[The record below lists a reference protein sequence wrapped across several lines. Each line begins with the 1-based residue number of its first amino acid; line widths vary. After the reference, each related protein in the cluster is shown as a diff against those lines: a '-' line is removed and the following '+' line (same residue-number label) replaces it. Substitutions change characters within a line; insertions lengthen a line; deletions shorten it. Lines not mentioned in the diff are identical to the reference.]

1 MLRDVAVGDV
11 MTTEVLSF
19 TVGQNV
25 QEAMQQLVDQEVDAG
40 PVLDEAGRVVGLLS
54 TGDLIVEEA
63 RVHFPTVVNF
73 LGVNV
78 TLPFSERKLDEAGRV
93 VGLLSTGDLIV
104 EEARVHFP
112 TVVNFL
118 GVNVTLPFSERK
130 LDEAMEKALG
140 ATVGEVMTHE
150 VHTIGPD
157 QTVEDA
163 ATLMH
168 DRDVSRLPVVDA
180 TGALV
185 GLIARGDIVRAIVI
199 GMEEA
204 PELAAEGVGEP
215 VDGGGPLDRGGEV
228 S

>member
-19 TVGQNV
+19 TADQNV
-25 QEAMQQLVDQEVDAG
+25 QEAMQRLVDQEVDAG
-40 PVLDEAGRVVGLLS
+40 PV
-54 TGDLIVEEA
+54 
-63 RVHFPTVVNF
+63 
-73 LGVNV
+73 
-78 TLPFSERKLDEAGRV
+78 LDEAGRV

-168 DRDVSRLPVVDA
+168 DHDVSRLPVVDG
-180 TGALV
+180 TGVLV

-204 PELAAEGVGEP
+204 PEVPAEGVGEP
-215 VDGGGPLDRGGEV
+215 VDGGAPGGRGGEAP
-228 S
+228 